1 VAQTGACMLLRHG
14 HGEAGLELALLFVKG
29 IGDLDPKGG
38 LQQTFFNIDINT
50 SAEFQDI
57 H

>member
-38 LQQTFFNIDINT
+38 LQQFLNIDINT